1 MKVSVLT
8 PTYNRANTI
17 GKLYESLVKNQ
28 KFGIEIEWLIMDDG
42 STDNTEELINK
53 YKKEANFQINYYKQ
67 ENQGKMAALNNLVP
81 NSTRRVYYR
90 M

>member
-8 PTYNRANTI
+8 PTYNRAKTI
-17 GKLYESLVKNQ
+17 GKLYESLVKNK
-28 KFGIEIEWLIMDDG
+28 KFGIEIEWLVMDDG

-53 YKKEANFQINYYKQ
+53 YKKEANFQIDYFKQ

-81 NSTRRVYYR
+81 NATRRIYYR